1 MTFELKSEFE
11 PRGDQPKAIEKLV
24 SGIKKGLRQNV
35 LLGVTGSGKSLDYSE
50 PVFVVNENCTSKVV
64 PIGELVEKEL
74 KLAKNKCQKGETICT
89 PGTRE
94 YLVLS
99 LNPEK
104 LQTELR
110 PIVSFIKHRAPSE
123 MYYLKTSCGRHA
135 LVTKGHNFYILR
147 NGKLRLVRT
156 DEIKT
161 RDYLPLPLKL
171 SCPTEKELKE
181 LDLLDFL
188 KGEMLYI
195 RGDEVLREMIRK
207 YGRKKINDFLGKY
220 FKSPRGKTHAIMKGK
235 KNASLP
241 LKVFKK
247 LCQEFDYIMTPREV
261 TTIEIIPWKASPPKG
276 NSLKARLKI
285 NTRLLK
291 LLGYYI
297 AEGHSQKGYSILS
310 NINHIVRSEIIAALR
325 MLGWSY
331 GIRKERT
338 RDIVI
343 HGIVYATLLSRL
355 CGSKAEIKRLPYFWP
370 SLSLKQLS
378 VLLQAYFEG
387 DGWIEKGGVLAVT
400 KSQELASELAYA
412 LSRWGIWARIRETKK
427 RAYNSK
433 QKVTGYYEVS
443 ISCQSNLLLFA
454 EHIGF
459 RSNEKNDK
467 LKKALN
473 HTPHSNVDVIP
484 GCGGFLKE
492 TRQLLH
498 LYTTQ
503 LGKRTS
509 LSHNFISMCESGK
522 RNPTRKT
529 AEKLI
534 REFKERVKEI
544 KKLDLEYLKFW
555 AGLDPDYLEKAK
567 KELLQLTMTKF
578 EGPSSSYNELFEIY
592 GLPSRACFRGGPSP
606 STKLV
611 KRISSSAQSL
621 REEQSLPNPLNGFAQ
636 HPFEERG
643 KILLEIIHSLN
654 LPLPASKINP
664 GMRFETLQKLSRQY
678 YALITSHLQ
687 KAEDNIA
694 ELEKLLRVRWTPVI
708 SISKTRYQK
717 EHVYDIAVKENET
730 FLAGSGGLF
739 LHNTF
744 TVAHVIDRLQLPAI
758 IIEPNKTLAAQI
770 VSELRRFFPDN
781 AVEYFVSY
789 YDYYQPEAYVPP
801 TDTYIGKDFSINEE
815 VERLRLSAAH
825 ALVSRKDV
833 IVVATVSCMYP
844 SSSPEDYKVS
854 IAVFKEKDKISRKK
868 AIDNLVDIQYERND
882 FDFKPGAFR
891 VRGDILEIFPPYS
904 KVAVRLEFF
913 GDEIEKISEI
923 DPLKGTAVRRLS
935 SAYVYSAKYFT
946 TPIVKVRRA
955 LATIEEELESR
966 LRELRKRGKIFEAER
981 LEKRTR
987 YDLEMLSEMG
997 YCSGIENY
1005 SRHLDGRKAGEKPS
1019 VLLDFFPEE
1028 SLMVID
1034 ESHIT
1039 IPQIKGMY
1047 WGDNSRKKNLVDY
1060 GFRLPSAY
1068 DNRPLTFDEFE
1079 KYMQN
1084 VIYVSA
1090 TPGPYAMDA
1099 AEQVVEQIIRPTG
1112 LVDPRIIVK
1121 STANQ
1126 IDDLVE
1132 EIKKRIE
1139 KKERTLVTTLTK
1151 RMAEKLSEYLV
1162 ETGTKAE
1169 YLHSEIDTLDRI
1181 EILRNLRLGKFDT
1194 VVGINLLRE
1203 GLDLPEVSL
1212 VAILDAD
1219 KEGFLRSERSLI
1231 QIMGRASRNINGTVI
1246 LYADDMT
1253 KSMKSAIDENN
1264 RRRALQL
1271 AFNEEHG
1278 IVPKT
1283 IVKPIA
1289 DIAES
1294 AYVSPPLAED
1304 VIKEVRGMSDSEI
1317 AMHIVKLKEEMKA
1330 AADNLE
1336 FELAAE
1342 LRDKVAVLESLIGY
1356 ASR

>member
-50 PVFVVNENCTSKVV
+50 PVFVVNENYTSKVV

-400 KSQELASELAYA
+400 KSQELASKLAYA

-454 EHIGF
+454 KHIGF
-459 RSNEKNDK
+459 KSNEKNDK

-854 IAVFKEKDKISRKK
+854 IAVFKEKDRISRKK